1 MYYVNFYCLLQ
12 KDEKSIYSSTCIRN
26 TQYVFIYDCVTLS
39 RIILLNTNNLGGTN
53 MRFGIIGAGP
63 IGSNISKKLVKNGHD
78 VKIADAR
85 GIERLEGKDFS
96 GTPVLVEDVMR
107 NIEVLIIS
115 LPMNALPSIRNIID
129 QVGEEVII
137 VDTSN
142 YYPYRDGKIEEI
154 ENGMVESDWVTNQL
168 GRPIIKAFNNLLAH
182 TLENEGTSEGTSG
195 RIAIAI
201 AGDDLSQKQVIMEV
215 VNELGFD
222 AVDSGSIS
230 DSWRQQPGTPAYCTE
245 LTKDELTKAL
255 KKGNK
260 EKAPLLRDKV
270 MERFAVLL
278 AEKKEVELSHKDVVN
293 LNREIY
299 NS

>member
-1 MYYVNFYCLLQ
+1 
-12 KDEKSIYSSTCIRN
+12 
-26 TQYVFIYDCVTLS
+26 
-39 RIILLNTNNLGGTN
+39 

-63 IGSNISKKLVKNGHD
+63 IGSIISKKLVKNGHD

-85 GIERLEGKDFS
+85 GIERLEGKDFA
-96 GTPVLVEDVMR
+96 GTAVLVEDVIK

-115 LPMNALPSIRNIID
+115 LPIKAIPSIRDIIN

-142 YYPYRDGKIEEI
+142 YYPFRDGKIEEI
-154 ENGMVESDWVTNQL
+154 ENGMVESVWVSNQL
-168 GRPIIKAFNNLLAH
+168 GRPIIKAFNNLLAY
-182 TLENEGTSEGTSG
+182 TLENEGTSEDSSG
-195 RIAIAI
+195 RIAITV
-201 AGDDLSQKQVIMEV
+201 AGNDLSQKQVIMDV

-222 AVDSGSIS
+222 TVDSGSLS

-255 KKGNK
+255 KKANK
-260 EKAPLLRDKV
+260 EKAPLLRDKS
-270 MERFAVLL
+270 MERFAELL
-278 AEKKEVELSHKDVVN
+278 AGKNEFSHKDSVN
-293 LNREIY
+293 INREIY

>member
-1 MYYVNFYCLLQ
+1 
-12 KDEKSIYSSTCIRN
+12 
-26 TQYVFIYDCVTLS
+26 
-39 RIILLNTNNLGGTN
+39 

-63 IGSNISKKLVKNGHD
+63 IGSIISKKLVKNGHD

-85 GIERLEGKDFS
+85 GIERLEGKELA
-96 GTPVLVEDVMR
+96 GTPVLVEDAIK

-115 LPMNALPSIRNIID
+115 IPMKALSSIRNIID
-129 QVGEEVII
+129 QIGEEVII

-142 YYPYRDGKIEEI
+142 YYPFRDGKIEEI
-154 ENGMVESDWVTNQL
+154 ENGMVESVWVSNQL
-168 GRPIIKAFNNLLAH
+168 GRPIIKAFNNLLAY
-182 TLENEGTSEGTSG
+182 TLEHEGKSEDSSG
-195 RIAIAI
+195 RIAMAV
-201 AGDDLSQKQVIMEV
+201 AGNDPSQKQVVMNV
-215 VNELGFD
+215 VNDLGFD
-222 AVDSGSIS
+222 AVDSGSLS

-255 KKGNK
+255 KKANK

-270 MERFAVLL
+270 MERFAQIF
-278 AEKKEVELSHKDVVN
+278 AENNNIEFSHKDIVN